1 MLYLFRA
8 FGLLILLAAPLLS
21 QIPSGMVL
29 TPAFG
34 SGGSGAFGR
43 LASMDELPGRPGH
56 FLVAEIPGK
65 IWLLTPG
72 AGGHTRTLFATIP
85 ITTEDEDQQLSPIC
99 FHPDFVTNRKYYVRY
114 GDRAITP
121 RGLRLEEREA
131 AADGL
136 KDSGK
141 PPRSLMTINMPGEFG
156 DHNGGGLAFG
166 PDGYLYIGIGDGG
179 WDLITPDAHNNGQ
192 NRETLLGKILRI
204 DVNRKDPGLEYAVPK
219 DNPFVND
226 ANPKVRR
233 EIFAYGI
240 RNPFRMSFDRLTG
253 ELYVGDVGLYNFEK
267 INIVKKGANY
277 GWKLQEHTLC
287 YTPGTCGNITVD
299 PPAGYMTF
307 GPVKCFVG
315 GQTYRGNPS
324 SPFYGVHLFG
334 DHTMKRLLAFKK
346 GAGPVVATDIM
357 ATPMEMTAFTLDSQN
372 NVYMIGY
379 RGTIYKLEHKDLTP
393 FASSIRLAGKPRLEA
408 FPRDGWNSISRGPV
422 AAFRLDGTRLGTLD
436 AMGHAQS
443 RLSSHPTGLLLTVPG
458 R

>member
-1 MLYLFRA
+1 MLHDLRT
-8 FGLLILLAAPLLS
+8 FGLIALLATSLHS
-21 QIPSGMVL
+21 QIPSGIAL

-43 LASMDELPGRPGH
+43 LAFMDELPGRPGH
-56 FLVAEIPGK
+56 FLVAEFAGK

-72 AGGHTRTLFATIP
+72 AGGHTRSLFATIP
-85 ITTEDEDQQLSPIC
+85 INTLDEDQQLSPFC
-99 FHPDFVTNRKYYVRY
+99 FHPDFLSNRKYYVRR
-114 GDRAITP
+114 GDAGIFP

-141 PPRSLMTINMPGEFG
+141 PPRTLMTVVMPGEFA

-179 WDLITPDAHNNGQ
+179 WDQKTPDAHNNGQ
-192 NRETLLGKILRI
+192 NRESLLGKILRI
-204 DVNRKDPGLEYAVPK
+204 DVNRKDPELEYAIPK
-219 DNPFVND
+219 DNPFISD

-233 EIFAYGI
+233 EIYAYGV

-253 ELYVGDVGLYNFEK
+253 ELYVGDVGLFNFEK

-277 GWKLQEHTLC
+277 GWRLQEHTLC
-287 YTPGTCGNITVD
+287 YTPGTCNNITVD

-315 GQTYRGNPS
+315 GQTYRGNPA
-324 SPFYGVHLFG
+324 SPFYGVHIFG

-346 GAGPVVATDIM
+346 GSGPVIATDIM

-393 FASSIRLAGKPRLEA
+393 YASAIRPAGRQRLEVLTGS
-408 FPRDGWNSISRGPV
+408 GWYPLPRGPV
-422 AAFRLDGTRLGTLD
+422 AIFRLDGSRLGTLD
-436 AMGHAQS
+436 AKGLGKN
-443 RLSSHPTGLLLTVPG
+443 RLPSHPTGLILTVPA